1 MVSTSFFIDNQCK
14 GFSQGRLSKGPY
26 SEGSE
31 SYSPYQNPA
40 ELPESKTKHFETP
53 KPIDKGDYYLAGKG
67 RMINLLRLRDQIAV
81 TGDAETIE
89 LAIDEA
95 LAVKGIY
102 SKKDQEEKFDK
113 AKVYSRTHIF
123 S

>member
-1 MVSTSFFIDNQCK
+1 
-14 GFSQGRLSKGPY
+14 
-26 SEGSE
+26 
-31 SYSPYQNPA
+31 
-40 ELPESKTKHFETP
+40 
-53 KPIDKGDYYLAGKG
+53 
-67 RMINLLRLRDQIAV
+67 MINLLRLRDQIAV